1 MSEKRFEIHPKK
13 FKIHERPNRFE
24 ITKVRYAPDTLLSEV
39 KQIQEGGLAVER
51 AEDLDRLVEAPLLEA
66 CKILYR
72 KGIQTVFSSANRADI
87 ARGFAY
93 IVVDVDSL
101 AESNKE
107 TALRMGETRM
117 MHGSVEQVGI
127 WLKIPVNDHTTVG
140 DVETSAIEIANRFEQ
155 Q

>member
-13 FKIHERPNRFE
+13 FEIHERPNRFE
-24 ITKVRYAPDTLLSEV
+24 ITKVRYAPDTFLSEV
-39 KQIQEGGLAVER
+39 KQIQGGGLAVER
-51 AEDLDRLVEAPLLEA
+51 EEDLDRLVEAPLLEA

-107 TALRMGETRM
+107 TALRMGDM
-117 MHGSVEQVGI
+117 AMLHGSVERPGI
-127 WLKIPVNDHTTVG
+127 WLKIPVNDHTTFG